1 MMPYAVVNVPAAPVR
16 KKAMHQSEMINQL
29 LFGEA
34 VEILEKKGKRWLLI
48 RSLHDGYKGW
58 IANNLI
64 DSITAEQAKVRP
76 EYVSA
81 NLINTIKI
89 NKESMTVPLGSSL
102 PFYKNGKGHI
112 GNAEYVFKG
121 AIKNINEI
129 TADVDAVKKLTRP
142 WLNAPYLWGGRT
154 ILGVDC
160 SGFVQVV
167 FNMMGLQ
174 LPRDARLQA
183 KKGKRIKNLENAITG
198 DLAFFNDKEEIVHV
212 GILLSN
218 KKIIH
223 ASGRVRIDAIDKKG
237 IINSTTGKRTHVLH
251 LIKRY
256 W

>member
-1 MMPYAVVNVPAAPVR
+1 MPYAIVNVPAAPVR

-34 VEILEKKGKRWLLI
+34 VKILKAKGKRWLSV

-64 DSITAEQAKVRP
+64 DSVTAEQAKVRP
-76 EYVSA
+76 GYVTA
-81 NLINTIKI
+81 NLINTIKT

-102 PFYKNGKGHI
+102 PFYEKGKGHI
-112 GNAEYVFKG
+112 GNGEYIFKG
-121 AIKNINEI
+121 AVKNINGV
-129 TADVDAVKKLTRP
+129 TADADAVKKLTRP
-142 WLNAPYLWGGRT
+142 WINAPYLWGGRT
-154 ILGVDC
+154 IMGVDC
-160 SGFVQVV
+160 SGFAQVV
-167 FNMMGLQ
+167 FNMMGIQ

-183 KKGKRIKNLENAITG
+183 KKGKPVKNLADAKTG

-218 KKIIH
+218 EKIIH
-223 ASGRVRIDAIDKKG
+223 ASGRVRVDTIDKKG

>member
-1 MMPYAVVNVPAAPVR
+1 MPYAVVNVPAAPVR

-34 VEILEKKGKRWLLI
+34 VELLEKKGKRWLQI

-64 DSITAEQAKVRP
+64 EEITAEQAKSKS
-76 EYVSA
+76 EYVAA

-89 NKESMTVPLGSSL
+89 NKESMNIPLGSSL
-102 PFYKNGKGHI
+102 PFYEKGKGHI
-112 GNAEYVFKG
+112 GNREYIFKG
-121 AIKNINEI
+121 AFKKINEI
-129 TADVDAVKKLTRP
+129 AADGDAVKKLTRP

-154 ILGVDC
+154 IMGVDC

-167 FNMMGLQ
+167 FNMMGIQ

-183 KKGKRIKNLENAITG
+183 KKGKPVKKLADAVTG

-218 KKIIH
+218 EKIIH
-223 ASGRVRIDAIDKKG
+223 ASGRVRIDTIDKKG
-237 IINSTTGKRTHVLH
+237 VISSTTGKRTHVLH

>member
-1 MMPYAVVNVPAAPVR
+1 MPYAVVNVPAAPVR

-48 RSLHDGYKGW
+48 CSLHDGYRGW

-64 DSITAEQAKVRP
+64 EEITAEQAKSKS
-76 EYVSA
+76 EYVTA
-81 NLINTIKI
+81 NLINTVKI
-89 NKESMTVPLGSSL
+89 NKESMSIPLGSTL
-102 PFYKNGKGHI
+102 PFYEKAKGHI
-112 GNAEYVFKG
+112 GNGEYIFKG
-121 AIKNINEI
+121 AVKNINEI
-129 TADVDAVKKLTRP
+129 TADADAVKKLTRP

-167 FNMMGLQ
+167 FTMMGIQ

-183 KKGKRIKNLENAITG
+183 KKGKTVKNLADAVTG

-218 KKIIH
+218 EKIIH

-237 IINSTTGKRTHVLH
+237 IINSITGKRTHLLH

>member
-1 MMPYAVVNVPAAPVR
+1 MPYAVVNVPAAPVR

-64 DSITAEQAKVRP
+64 EEVTAEQAKAKP
-76 EYVSA
+76 EYVTA
-81 NLINTIKI
+81 NLINTVKI
-89 NKESMTVPLGSSL
+89 NKESMSIPLGSSL
-102 PFYKNGKGHI
+102 PYYLNGRGHI
-112 GNAEYVFKG
+112 GNGEYIFKG
-121 AIKNINEI
+121 PVKNINDI
-129 TADVDAVKKLTRP
+129 TADADAVKKLTRP

-167 FNMMGLQ
+167 FTMMGIQ

-183 KKGKRIKNLENAITG
+183 KKGKTVKNLADAVTG
-198 DLAFFNDKEEIVHV
+198 NLAFFNDKEEIVHV
-212 GILLSN
+212 GVLLSN
-218 KKIIH
+218 EKIIH
-223 ASGRVRIDAIDKKG
+223 ASGRVRIDTIDKKG

>member
-1 MMPYAVVNVPAAPVR
+1 MSYAVVNVPAAPVR
-16 KKAMHQSEMINQL
+16 KKPMHRSEMINQL

-64 DSITAEQAKVRP
+64 EEITREQAKSKS
-76 EYVSA
+76 EYVTA
-81 NLINTIKI
+81 NLINTVKI
-89 NKESMTVPLGSSL
+89 NKESMSIPLSSAL
-102 PFYKNGKGHI
+102 PFYEKGKGHI
-112 GNAEYVFKG
+112 GDGEYIFKG
-121 AIKNINEI
+121 AVKSINEI
-129 TADVDAVKKLTRP
+129 TADADAVKKLTRP

-154 ILGVDC
+154 IMGVDC

-167 FNMMGLQ
+167 FNMMGIQ
-174 LPRDARLQA
+174 LPRDARLQT
-183 KKGKRIKNLENAITG
+183 KKGKTVKKLADAVTG

-218 KKIIH
+218 EKIIH
-223 ASGRVRIDAIDKKG
+223 ASGRVRIDTIDKKG

>member
-1 MMPYAVVNVPAAPVR
+1 MPYAVVNVPAAPVR

-34 VEILEKKGKRWLLI
+34 VEILEAKGKRWWLI

-64 DSITAEQAKVRP
+64 EEFTAEQAKTQSL
-76 EYVSA
+76 YVAA
-81 NLINTIKI
+81 NLFNTIKI
-89 NKESMTVPLGSSL
+89 NTESMTVPLGSSL
-102 PFYKNGKGHI
+102 PFYEKGKGHI
-112 GNAEYVFKG
+112 GNAEYVFNG
-121 AIKNINEI
+121 PVKNISDI
-129 TADVDAVKKLTRP
+129 TADAATVKKLTRS

-154 ILGVDC
+154 IMGVDC

-167 FNMMGLQ
+167 FNMMGIQ

-183 KKGKRIKNLENAITG
+183 KKGKLVKKLADAKTG

-218 KKIIH
+218 EKIIH

-237 IINSTTGKRTHVLH
+237 IINTTTGKRTHKLH

>member
-1 MMPYAVVNVPAAPVR
+1 MPYAVVNVPAAPVR

-64 DSITAEQAKVRP
+64 DTITAEQAKSKP
-76 EYVSA
+76 GYVTA
-81 NLINTIKI
+81 NLFNTIKI

-102 PFYKNGKGHI
+102 PFCEKGRGHI
-112 GNAEYVFKG
+112 GNGEYIFKG
-121 AIKNINEI
+121 PCININEI
-129 TADVDAVKKLTRP
+129 TANADAVRKLTRQ

-154 ILGVDC
+154 IMGVDC

-167 FNMMGLQ
+167 FNMMGIQ

-183 KKGKRIKNLENAITG
+183 KKGKFVKSLADAVTG

-212 GILLSN
+212 GILLN
-218 KKIIH
+218 NEKVIH
-223 ASGRVRIDAIDKKG
+223 ASGRVRIDTIDKKG